1 MGVMANRARRGLTKT
16 FRAEFDQL
24 FSIYEA
30 AVKANNPA
38 APWPPRVSYVASTF
52 DKARRQSTRGRPLP
66 EDVELRFLDEALA
79 YASARAEVDG
89 NLLFTATRIALAQRA
104 PRDAE
109 RRTLAAAMA
118 EIDEEQARRAD

>member
-1 MGVMANRARRGLTKT
+1 MGLMANRARRGLTKT
-16 FRAEFDQL
+16 FRAEFDEF

-52 DKARRQSTRGRPLP
+52 DKARRRSIRGRPFP
-66 EDVELRFLDEALA
+66 EDVELQFLDEALA

-89 NLLFTATRIALAQRA
+89 DLLFTAARIALAQRA
-104 PRDAE
+104 PGDAE
-109 RRTLAAAMA
+109 RRALAAAMA
-118 EIDEEQARRAD
+118 KIDEEQARRAD